1 MAKSKFMEYVL
12 EDVQKY
18 KGIAV
23 PVRAGLPE
31 RLLVRKAAP
40 QKLHANP
47 DDEFTD
53 PAIGPNDEIIARYV
67 RDIQEAQFH
76 GTKEIFQ
83 EPLTIQKIRP
93 GGYMLLNGHHRWAAA
108 IRMNLKSVPVKI
120 ENPTTLA
127 DVEKMLKSAR
137 NARRVT
143 LDLDEIVFQSDPAGA
158 CEKGLFFPL
167 NHIYRE
173 NVHLGIPALF
183 HFLRS
188 RGYDVWVFSSK
199 AYSTDYIRSLFRA
212 YRAGVDGI
220 ITGGAHRSE
229 EDRKRIESLLAA
241 KYSTTIHVDRD
252 SLLRTDSGS
261 KDFQESDLSGPAES
275 WSRRVME
282 AIEVIQKDERK

>member
-18 KGIAV
+18 KGISV
-23 PVRAGLPE
+23 PVRASLPE
-31 RLLVRKAAP
+31 RLLVKKVSP
-40 QKLHANP
+40 KKLHPNP

-53 PAIGPNDEIIARYV
+53 PDIGPNDEIIAKYV
-67 RDIQEAQFH
+67 RKIQEAQFH
-76 GTKEIFQ
+76 SVREMIE

-108 IRMNLKSVPVKI
+108 IRMNLKNVPVKI

-137 NARRVT
+137 NTRRVT
-143 LDLDEIVFQSDPAGA
+143 LDLDEVVFQSDPAGA
-158 CEKGLFFPL
+158 CEKGLVFPL
-167 NHIYRE
+167 SHLYRE
-173 NVHLGIPALF
+173 KLHLGIPALF

-188 RGYDVWVFSSK
+188 RGFDVWVFSSK
-199 AYSTDYIRSLFRA
+199 AYSTDYIRRLFRA
-212 YRAGVDGI
+212 HRAGVDGI
-220 ITGGAHRSE
+220 VTGGAHRSE

-241 KYSTTIHVDRD
+241 KYTTTIHVDRD
-252 SLLRTDSGS
+252 SLIRTVSGS
-261 KDFQESDLSGPAES
+261 KDFQEFDLSGSAET

-282 AIEVIQKDERK
+282 AIEVIQKEERK